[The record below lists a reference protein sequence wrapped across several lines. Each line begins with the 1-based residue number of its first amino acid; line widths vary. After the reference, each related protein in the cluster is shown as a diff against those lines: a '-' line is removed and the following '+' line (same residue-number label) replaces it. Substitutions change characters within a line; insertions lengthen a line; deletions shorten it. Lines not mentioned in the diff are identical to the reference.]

1 MTCEKWKC
9 VTPQH
14 SSEFSQQVLLVFGEI
29 SLSTQSADHAGVR
42 FQLWTH
48 KHTRHTWAHHRHTQ
62 QHSWLHAS
70 ESHPVYAGFACIHL
84 CWGPAAWARP
94 PACCPPTASPA
105 ESSTTHT
112 HTLQITLYII
122 QHITGIVHHS
132 SPKNSNVLALRWSQI
147 RMSLFLHQVC
157 RNGSQQWMLCSEWV
171 PSEWESEEL
180 LWTCIGVK
188 NVLMLDLF
196 QLLSSPDDNWWTGVL
211 WCFYQTLILTAPI
224 HCRASITETLMQ
236 RHISTNPS
244 TSQMI

>member
-1 MTCEKWKC
+1 MMKWKLTVASVLWKVKC

-29 SLSTQSADHAGVR
+29 SLSAQSADDAGVR
-42 FQLWTH
+42 FQLWTQT
-48 KHTRHTWAHHRHTQ
+48 HTRHTWAHHRHTQ

-112 HTLQITLYII
+112 HTHTHTHTADHPVYN
-122 QHITGIVHHS
+122 TAHHRDS
-132 SPKNSNVLALRWSQI
+132 SPKNSNVLALRSSQI

-157 RNGSQQWMLCSEWV
+157 RNGSQKWMLCSEWV
-171 PSEWESEEL
+171 PSE
-180 LWTCIGVK
+180 
-188 NVLMLDLF
+188 
-196 QLLSSPDDNWWTGVL
+196 
-211 WCFYQTLILTAPI
+211 
-224 HCRASITETLMQ
+224 
-236 RHISTNPS
+236 
-244 TSQMI
+244 